1 MFRCSSA
8 HTFDLA
14 KEGYINLL
22 LSHRKNS
29 KEPGDNKEMLLS
41 RRRFLQAGH
50 FDVLIERLCELF
62 SANMGAKSDCAV
74 LDLGC
79 GEGYFLRSTASRMNP
94 DTKCWGVDVAK
105 SAMQMAAKVDKHCDY
120 AVATNS
126 DLPFLDKSFDVI
138 FSINAPVYESEIV
151 RTLKDDGLYV
161 RLAPAGNHL
170 WELKK
175 IIYKEPRPHDEGVTS
190 FESLQHEQRE
200 IVDFEIQLSEGEPY
214 DLLSMTPY
222 YWHTSEE
229 AQAQIKNLKSLTSPA
244 SFSIDIYRKK

>member
-1 MFRCSSA
+1 MFRCSSK
-8 HTFDLA
+8 HTFDVA
-14 KEGYINLL
+14 REGYINLL

-50 FDVLIERLCELF
+50 FDVLIERLCEMF
-62 SANMGAKSDCAV
+62 SQALVARNESAI

-79 GEGYFLRSTASRMNP
+79 GEGYFLRSIASRMNP

-105 SAMQMAAKVDKHCDY
+105 SAMQMAAKIDKRCLY
-120 AVATNS
+120 AVASNS
-126 DLPFLDKSFDVI
+126 DLPFQDKSFDVI
-138 FSINAPVYESEIV
+138 FSINAPVYESEIT
-151 RTLKDDGLYV
+151 RILKDDGIYV

-170 WELKK
+170 LELKK
-175 IIYKEPRPHDEGVTS
+175 LIYIEPRPHDEEVTS
-190 FESLQHEQRE
+190 FKSLQHDQRD

-222 YWHTSEE
+222 YWHASEE
-229 AQAQIKNLKSLTSPA
+229 AQTHVKSLKSLRSPA